1 MEQAVRLSVLAFG
14 LVLAIA
20 CSRKESADSASQ
32 GATSEAEPAAQA
44 ERRDSTAAY
53 EHQTHGALQVMSVGA
68 SSPHWFQVFKDG
80 KLAYEG
86 NPKLLNSSVELAP
99 GEYMVDVNRTQ
110 RPVTIEAGKKT
121 IIWTGELLV
130 DGGPSGA
137 YWYPMEGTE
146 RRVTSN
152 PPLVGSPLPLFA
164 GTYVPFVH
172 VTVSKADTNL
182 GPATVT
188 AGRRTTLKH

>member
-1 MEQAVRLSVLAFG
+1 VL
-14 LVLAIA
+14 LAIA
-20 CSRKESADSASQ
+20 CGRKESAESAK
-32 GATSEAEPAAQA
+32 EAGTNQQSAAEA

-53 EHQTHGALQVMSVGA
+53 DSQTQGALQVMSVGA

-86 NPKLLNSSVELAP
+86 NPKLLNSTLELAP